1 MRARHWLVGVSLVL
15 HIAVIF
21 GLFVAGMWRVD
32 QLDPA
37 KHHIDLAVQLP
48 PPAAPAGGP
57 TLKAQ
62 PFTPKPPRH
71 KPPVLVQIE
80 KPVTDTPTTATEIGG
95 PGLGSGIGSGDGPPD
110 SEGPC
115 LTDCGP
121 GSAAAPEPVKA
132 SPPGPTPVAPMV
144 LRGLRI
150 SGETQIQANDVVKT
164 QMHRDGKDQV
174 TAMFKVCLSA
184 RGDVSSLSMLR
195 SSGYSAYDADLLAA
209 IRAWRYRP
217 FLVNTTAIPVCG
229 VVSFIYG
236 MK

>member
-1 MRARHWLVGVSLVL
+1 MRGRHWLVGVSLVL

-48 PPAAPAGGP
+48 PPPAPSGGP

-62 PFTPKPPRH
+62 PFTPRTPRH
-71 KPPVLVQIE
+71 VVHEPVQIE
-80 KPVTDTPTTATEIGG
+80 KPVTEVPSTETGG

-110 SEGPC
+110 SDGPC

-121 GSAAAPEPVKA
+121 GSAAAPAPVQVTPPPAPA
-132 SPPGPTPVAPMV
+132 SIPPTV

-150 SGETQIQANDVVKT
+150 SGETQIQANDNVKT
-164 QMHRDGKDQV
+164 EMRRDGKDEV
-174 TAMFKVCLSA
+174 KAMFKVCLDTH
-184 RGDVSSLSMLR
+184 GDVGSLSMLR

-209 IRAWRYRP
+209 IRGWRYRP
-217 FLVNTTAIPVCG
+217 YLVNTTAIPVCG
-229 VVSFIYG
+229 VVTFIYG

>member
-32 QLDPA
+32 RLDAA

-48 PPAAPAGGP
+48 PPAAAAGGP

-62 PFTPKPPRH
+62 AFTHKPPRH
-71 KPPVLVQIE
+71 KPTELVQIE
-80 KPVTDTPTTATEIGG
+80 KPVTDTASTETGG

-110 SEGPC
+110 SDGPC

-121 GSAAAPEPVKA
+121 GSAAAPEPVKVT
-132 SPPGPTPVAPMV
+132 PPPAPTPVPPMV

-150 SGETQIQANDVVKT
+150 SGETQIQANDNVKT
-164 QMHRDGKDQV
+164 EMRRDGKDEV
-174 TAMFKVCLSA
+174 KAMFKVCLDT
-184 RGDVSSLSMLR
+184 RGEVGSLSMLR

-209 IRAWRYRP
+209 MRAWRYRP
-217 FLVNTTAIPVCG
+217 YLVNTTAIPVCG
-229 VVSFIYG
+229 VVTFIYG